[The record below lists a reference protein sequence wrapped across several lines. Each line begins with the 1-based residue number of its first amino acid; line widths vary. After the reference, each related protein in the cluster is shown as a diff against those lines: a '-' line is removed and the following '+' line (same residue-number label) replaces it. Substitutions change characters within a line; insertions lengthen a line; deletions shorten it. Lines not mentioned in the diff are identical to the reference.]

1 MSPSN
6 PRLVAAAKLAAEAA
20 AVAQEAAAAAEAET
34 VATVPPPI
42 TAPNPDLVLGPVAQM
57 KAERAAAVAALTAG
71 R

>member
-34 VATVPPPI
+34 ATTAEAPPSPPVVEPLTGVAK
-42 TAPNPDLVLGPVAQM
+42 M
-57 KAERAAAVAALTAG
+57 KAERAAAVAALTIG